1 MFELLDHA
9 AVSDEALDQFEFN
22 TFLGKDNHKG
32 LQTTAVGGADK
43 PRKQQSR
50 ASFEEEIPTKKSS
63 KAQAKGG
70 AGAKGFGAKK

>member
-32 LQTTAVGGADK
+32 LQTTVVGAGK
-43 PRKQQSR
+43 PQKQQQQQLR
-50 ASFEEEIPTKKSS
+50 ASFEEEAMKRPKTK
-63 KAQAKGG
+63 G